1 MLMQIKVGI
10 SNQNCPY
17 FVMKGSM
24 KKILFLLV
32 LLQGLLVW
40 YFYHR
45 EKVISSS
52 VFSDREPT
60 GSAPGYTF
68 QGFYQSSLFHIPLTY
83 QEDMNSFYTEVAKDT
98 WCFIRG
104 LDLTNSQKQ
113 HSCICLNGWYGLDC
127 GLPQAV
133 WSSEFL
139 MNGNKPGVWIKRRG
153 RPRRLINGVVFT
165 TDFDLLEIR
174 INELNNSVD
183 VFLVAE
189 QNCSASRGEASL
201 PLLSKLQ
208 QGFLKE
214 FQRKIIYVSIS
225 DISLQR
231 FEAMEDDEW
240 EHTAQADMWRNGI
253 QTLTDFRPDDMFV
266 FSRMS
271 DIPSG
276 DVLLFF
282 KLYDGFSEPIGFHLR
297 SVMYNFALEE
307 PLPSSSNNSNN
318 IMLIACSFAFFSS
331 ICDNNI
337 NYLQESTWK
346 KSLHLSKFESNFG
359 KVNYWKVGSSKTPAG
374 WSCRWCLRPLDLGK
388 ALTDQK
394 CPNKPIGIS
403 HMASSLVKDNISLAL
418 EMFIKRGMSLDMSF
432 FGHQVFQPENGYYA
446 PSYIFLNKK
455 KFDFLLGNLNGT
467 DTLRNETLN
476 KS

>member
-1 MLMQIKVGI
+1 MLTQRKLGI
-10 SNQNCPY
+10 SNQNCCYY
-17 FVMKGSM
+17 FTKGSM
-24 KKILFLLV
+24 KKMLFLLA
-32 LLQGLLVW
+32 LLQGVLVW
-40 YFYHR
+40 YLYR
-45 EKVISSS
+45 GEKVISSS

-60 GSAPGYTF
+60 RPVREYAF
-68 QGFYQSSLFHIPLTY
+68 QGFHQSGLFHIPLTY
-83 QEDMNSFYTEVAKDT
+83 QEDMNSFYAEVAKDV
-98 WCFIRG
+98 WCFVRG
-104 LDLTNSQKQ
+104 LDLASSQKQ
-113 HSCICLNGWYGLDC
+113 HSCICLTGWYGLDC

-165 TDFDLLEIR
+165 MDFDLLEIR

-183 VFLVAE
+183 AFLVAE
-189 QNCSASRGEASL
+189 QNCSTTRDETSL

-214 FQRKIIYVSIS
+214 FQHKIIYVSIG
-225 DISLQR
+225 DISLQK
-231 FEAMEDDEW
+231 FEAVEDHEW
-240 EHTAQADMWRNGI
+240 EHTAQVDMWRNGI
-253 QTLTDFRPDDMFV
+253 QMLTDFRPDDMFV
-266 FSRMS
+266 FSKMS

-282 KLYDGFSEPIGFHLR
+282 KLYDGFSEPVGFHLR
-297 SVMYNFALEE
+297 SVMYNFALKE
-307 PLPSSSNNSNN
+307 PLSSYNNNSNN

-331 ICDNNI
+331 LCDYNVND
-337 NYLQESTWK
+337 LQESTWK
-346 KSLHLSKFESNFG
+346 QSQHLAKFESNFG
-359 KVNYWKVGSSKTPAG
+359 KVNYWKVGSLKAPAG

-388 ALTDQK
+388 ALADQK
-394 CPNKPIGIS
+394 CPNKPIGV
-403 HMASSLVKDNISLAL
+403 HVANSLLKDNNSLAL

-432 FGHQVFQPENGYYA
+432 VGHRVFQPENGHHYA
-446 PSYIFLNKK
+446 PSYILLNKK
-455 KFDFLLGNLNGT
+455 KFDFLLGECYGS